1 MLTGH
6 ERQVWAIAFSPDGN
20 LLASGDR
27 SGEVRLWDLASG
39 TSRWSVVVG
48 QGSVWSLAF
57 IDGGRRLVTAS
68 DNGVRLWSV
77 GTGTAAAS
85 LPHDG
90 GHITRAAL
98 SPNGATLAVAATD
111 GHVRLW
117 DLEVGRAHV

>member
-39 TSRWSVVVG
+39 TSRWSVAGG

-68 DNGVRLWSV
+68 DHGVRPWGV
-77 GTGTAAAS
+77 RTGTAAAT
-85 LPHDG
+85 LPHG
-90 GHITRAAL
+90 GRPTPPAGR
-98 SPNGATLAVAATD
+98 SPGAST
-111 GHVRLW
+111 
-117 DLEVGRAHV
+117 EQGRARADGVRPV